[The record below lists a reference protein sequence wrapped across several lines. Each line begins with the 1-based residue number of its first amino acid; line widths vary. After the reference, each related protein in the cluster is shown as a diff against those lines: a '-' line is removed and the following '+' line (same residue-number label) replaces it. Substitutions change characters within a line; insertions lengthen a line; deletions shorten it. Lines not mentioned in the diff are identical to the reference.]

1 MYKNRLFIVM
11 LAAAVFLLSEISV
24 YAQPREGV
32 QPQGGIKRD
41 KDNNPPGPRGGHGT
55 NWENKPGPQGGPGAS
70 PDKRPQ
76 AAVNQPWEKRA
87 DANKDGVV
95 DQTELQQWK
104 EQKANVDRPWE
115 KKADANK
122 DGVVDQAEL
131 QQWKEQRAIV
141 DKRWE
146 KKADANKDGVVDKT
160 EMQQLRPP
168 KRDKDNELPPR
179 PKPKGV
185 PGEKI

>member
-55 NWENKPGPQGGPGAS
+55 AS

-95 DQTELQQWK
+95 DQAELQQWK
-104 EQKANVDRPWE
+104 EQRAAANKVWE
-115 KKADANK
+115 KRADANQ
-122 DGVVDQAEL
+122 DGIVDQTEA

-179 PKPKGV
+179 SKPKGV